1 MLFLLSRHSSCLDLM
16 KDLQNFPELSSIA
29 GQILSVFYTSVDKN
43 HIKDRMEIFM
53 LNAKCV
59 NLMIIMPSQVFIHKK
74 SCFLRMFKEVSC
86 TRIFIYLL
94 LTHDERIF
102 QEESSLKFDSLVSQ
116 LPLKMTGNSYLAY
129 TFLEFTHL

>member
-1 MLFLLSRHSSCLDLM
+1 
-16 KDLQNFPELSSIA
+16 
-29 GQILSVFYTSVDKN
+29 
-43 HIKDRMEIFM
+43 M

-74 SCFLRMFKEVSC
+74 SCFLRMFKEGSC

-94 LTHDERIF
+94 LMHDERIF

-116 LPLKMTGNSYLAY
+116 LPLKMTVTLIQHIPSWSLPAFEYYNYHYAVCVCVFWDASL
-129 TFLEFTHL
+129 TC